1 METASTSALYPTRVA
16 HLHRSPIQHYAKHR
30 SYSWYVDID
39 DLPQLPRWL
48 RPFARFEGV
57 DHLDGRPGDSLRQ
70 RVDTFLATHG
80 VSLPGGRVTALLMPR
95 VLGRT
100 FTPLSLFWC
109 HDDIGELRFVI
120 AEVQDVDGGRI
131 AYLVPAGDGGPV
143 PVTRTPGD
151 TATDGGGGY
160 FLVRVPE
167 PGDHLDLTVSQH
179 RDNHAAMVATWRG
192 NRRRATVGAVLLMQ
206 LTNPLAPQMA
216 AFGVR
221 FQSLVLRIRGVSA
234 TPRTATRGSNRAPQH
249 AAPAGSGWAAGGRS
263 LAPS

>member
-1 METASTSALYPTRVA
+1 MEIASTSALYPTRVA
-16 HLHRSPIQHYAKHR
+16 HLHRSPIQHYAEHR

-39 DLPQLPRWL
+39 DLPRLPRWL
-48 RPFARFEGV
+48 RPFARFEAV

-80 VSLPGGRVTALLMPR
+80 VILPGGRVTALLMPR
-95 VLGRT
+95 VLGRA
-100 FTPLSLFWC
+100 FAPLTLFWC
-109 HDDIGELRFVI
+109 HDDAGELRFVI
-120 AEVQDVDGGRI
+120 AEVQSVHGGRT

-143 PVTRTPGD
+143 PVTTTPGD
-151 TATDGGGGY
+151 ATTDGEGGY

-179 RDNHAAMVATWRG
+179 RDNYAAMVATWRG
-192 NRRRATVGAVLLMQ
+192 DRRRATVGAVLLMQ

-221 FQSLVLRIRGVSA
+221 FQSLVLRMRGA
-234 TPRTATRGSNRAPQH
+234 PTAPQTATRDSNRSPQH
-249 AAPAGSGWAAGGRS
+249 AAHAGAGWAAGGRS

>member
-1 METASTSALYPTRVA
+1 MTTSANCASSSPRCRTSTAGESPTWFRPATAVRC
-16 HLHRSPIQHYAKHR
+16 RSPE
-30 SYSWYVDID
+30 
-39 DLPQLPRWL
+39 PR
-48 RPFARFEGV
+48 E
-57 DHLDGRPGDSLRQ
+57 
-70 RVDTFLATHG
+70 
-80 VSLPGGRVTALLMPR
+80 
-95 VLGRT
+95 
-100 FTPLSLFWC
+100 
-109 HDDIGELRFVI
+109 
-120 AEVQDVDGGRI
+120 
-131 AYLVPAGDGGPV
+131 
-143 PVTRTPGD
+143 

-234 TPRTATRGSNRAPQH
+234 TPRTATRGSNRAQQH